1 MKAVW
6 YSKLILSAGIEMELD
21 FKDFEWNRT
30 DQNIE
35 WWMFEVAHRD
45 FFITI
50 NKESL
55 LKILNWEILESELY
69 WNYDWINLRELD
81 K

>member
-35 WWMFEVAHRD
+35 WWMFEVDHRD

-50 NKESL
+50 NKEKSL
-55 LKILNWEILESELY
+55 KNIKLRNFRIWIILELWLNQLER
-69 WNYDWINLRELD
+69 IR
-81 K
+81 

>member
-35 WWMFEVAHRD
+35 W
-45 FFITI
+45 
-50 NKESL
+50 
-55 LKILNWEILESELY
+55 
-69 WNYDWINLRELD
+69 
-81 K
+81 